1 MEEVLALIDTAHQAD
16 EKLGDKACINI
27 KQYLAGARNLG
38 LID

>member
-1 MEEVLALIDTAHQAD
+1 MEEVLALIDAARQAD

>member
-1 MEEVLALIDTAHQAD
+1 MDEVLRLIETAQKAD
-16 EKLGDKACINI
+16 EKLGDNACINI

>member
-1 MEEVLALIDTAHQAD
+1 MEEVLALIDAAHQAD